1 VNQLVDNTNTLVDDA
16 GDLYSL
22 DLETLAGLE
31 RMAQKSAQN
40 LLDALKASKTRP
52 FHRVLFALGIR
63 HVGATVAR
71 ALADAFGSIDRL
83 REASLE
89 DLEAVHEIGPAIA
102 RSLHDFLRAEQNQ
115 AVIEKLRAAGV
126 QLEAEQQ
133 APAGPGP
140 LQGKTVVIT
149 GALSRW
155 GRQQAQDLVRA
166 LGGKPTSSLSKK
178 TDLVVV
184 GENPGSKK
192 DKAEAF
198 GIETLSEE
206 AFAELIGKVCISART
221 RFYTR

>member
-1 VNQLVDNTNTLVDDA
+1 MDIEGLGVALVNQLVDNTNTLVHDA

-140 LQGKTVVIT
+140 LQGVIT

-198 GIETLSEE
+198 GIKTLSEE
-206 AFAELIGKVCISART
+206 AFAELIGEG
-221 RFYTR
+221 